1 MKEITVLQTTN
12 SMGCVGNLVWSSN
25 EKKLRKVDL
34 WGFESICAGWNVV
47 RTYRYIKYQATSVVV
62 CDKHLEQSLLWRL
75 ARMIMSEFWVNFSNE
90 TWSVWFQWM
99 PKTLKRRFK
108 SIGQKFSS
116 SLSRCAY
123 QLHQPIG
130 VEPRLETQLPNITCA
145 TCSCIVQVDAQ

>member
-47 RTYRYIKYQATSVVV
+47 RTYRYIKHQATSVVV
-62 CDKHLEQSLLWRL
+62 CGKHLEQSLLWRL

-99 PKTLKRRFK
+99 PKTLKCRFK
-108 SIGQKFSS
+108 SFRRVCPGVPTNYIN
-116 SLSRCAY
+116 L
-123 QLHQPIG
+123 LG
-130 VEPRLETQLPNITCA
+130 VEPRLETQLPNETCA
-145 TCSCIVQVDAQ
+145 TCSCIVRVDAQ

>member
-47 RTYRYIKYQATSVVV
+47 RTYRYIIYQATSVVV
-62 CDKHLEQSLLWRL
+62 CGKHLEQSLLWRL

-99 PKTLKRRFK
+99 PRLWNVGSKVLDK
-108 SIGQKFSS
+108 SFHRVCPGV
-116 SLSRCAY
+116 
-123 QLHQPIG
+123 PINYINLLG
-130 VEPRLETQLPNITCA
+130 VEPRLETQLPNVTCA
-145 TCSCIVQVDAQ
+145 TCSCIVRDDAQ